1 MIDIKYIRENPTL
14 IVERYTGKGHDLAA
28 DIADII
34 RLDGERIA
42 AASHVDTMRAERN
55 AKSKLV
61 PQLKAKGQDATAL
74 LAEMKILADQIKE
87 EEDKSKLVEEQLTAL
102 LVALPNLPDPDLAPG
117 GKEANQTLYTHGEQQ
132 SFDFTPKDHV
142 ELCTNLGLID
152 YDRGTK
158 LAGSG
163 FVVYSGIGA
172 QLELAL
178 LNYFIDFHLKNGYEL
193 TLVPH
198 LLSYEC
204 GFASGQF
211 PKFEDDVF
219 WVSRKEEDTSGHR
232 RFLLPTSETAL
243 VSLHRDEI
251 LEASDL
257 PRKYVSYT
265 PCFRVEAGNY
275 RAEERGTMRGH
286 QFNKVELVQ
295 YTTPEDSDNAFAQ
308 LVDNAES
315 LVKGL
320 GLHFR
325 TVKLAAGDC
334 SDAMAR
340 TYDVEI
346 YIPSMGGYK
355 EVSSASNSRDYQAR
369 RAMTRFR
376 REPGARPEYVHTLNA
391 SGLATSRIFPALVEQ
406 YQQADGSIIVPE
418 VLQKYIGRQVIEA
431 RN

>member
-1 MIDIKYIRENPTL
+1 MIDIRYIRENQAEA
-14 IVERYTGKGHDLAA
+14 VARYAAKGHDLAA
-28 DIADII
+28 PIADIL
-34 RLDGERIA
+34 RLDEQRIA
-42 AASHVDTMRAERN
+42 AASRVDTMRAERN

-61 PQLKAKGQDATAL
+61 PQLKAKGEDATAL
-74 LAEMKILADQIKE
+74 LAEMKALADQIKV
-87 EEDKSKLVEEQLTAL
+87 EEDKSGEVEEQLTAL

-117 GKEANQTLYTHGEQQ
+117 GKEANETLYSYGEPT
-132 SFDFTPKDHV
+132 SFSFTPKDHV
-142 ELCTNLGLID
+142 ELCTSLGLID

-163 FVVYSGIGA
+163 FVVYSGMGA
-172 QLELAL
+172 RLELAL
-178 LNYFIDFHLKNGYEL
+178 LNYFIDFHLQNGYEL

-251 LEASDL
+251 LDATDL

-295 YTTPEDSDNAFAQ
+295 YTAPEQSDEAFAQ
-308 LVDNAES
+308 LVNSAET
-315 LVKGL
+315 LVKNL

-340 TYDVEI
+340 TYDIEI
-346 YIPSMGGYK
+346 FIPSMGGYK
-355 EVSSASNSRDYQAR
+355 EVSSVSNSRDYQAR
-369 RAMTRFR
+369 RGMTRFR
-376 REPGARPEYVHTLNA
+376 REPGAKPEYVHTLNA

-406 YQQADGSIIVPE
+406 YQQADGSIAVPQ
-418 VLQKYIGRQVIEA
+418 VLQKYLGLERLGG
-431 RN
+431 